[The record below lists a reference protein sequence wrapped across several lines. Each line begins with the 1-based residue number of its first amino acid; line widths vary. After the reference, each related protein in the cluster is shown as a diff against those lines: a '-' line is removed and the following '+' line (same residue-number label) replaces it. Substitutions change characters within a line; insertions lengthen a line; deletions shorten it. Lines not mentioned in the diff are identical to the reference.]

1 VITHIVLFKPNPMT
15 DLAAVERLRHAL
27 AGLVGVIPG
36 LSSFTWGANVS
47 PEGKS
52 QGYELGFVMT
62 FDGKAD
68 CDAYLPHPDHI
79 AVRPLVQAVATETLV
94 FDLET

>member
-1 VITHIVLFKPNPMT
+1 MITHIFLFKPKPMT
-15 DLAAVERLRHAL
+15 DPGAVDNLRLALSN
-27 AGLVGVIPG
+27 LVGAIPG
-36 LSSFTWGANVS
+36 LSSFTWGANIS

-62 FDGKAD
+62 FDSEAD
-68 CDAYLPHPDHI
+68 RDAYLPHPDHV
-79 AVRPLVQAVATETLV
+79 ALRPLAREIAAETLV